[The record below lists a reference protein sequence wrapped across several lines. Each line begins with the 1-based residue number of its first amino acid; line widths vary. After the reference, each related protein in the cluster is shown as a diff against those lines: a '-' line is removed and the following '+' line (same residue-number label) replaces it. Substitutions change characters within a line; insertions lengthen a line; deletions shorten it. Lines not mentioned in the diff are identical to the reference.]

1 MATAPSFIS
10 TPRLAHG
17 AITTGQTARTTGTTS
32 NLVDVI
38 TGAAAGTR
46 ILEVVVKALGQPAD
60 SVITLWLYDGT
71 NNVLFDEID
80 IGAPAAGSNTVV
92 AYRTSQTYQNLVLP
106 SASWKLV
113 AGCTV
118 TPTSGNIE
126 VWALGGDL
134 T

>member
-1 MATAPSFIS
+1 MASIPQFIG

-17 AITTGQTARTTGTTS
+17 AVTTGQTARTTGTTS
-32 NLVDVI
+32 GIVDVI
-38 TGAAAGTR
+38 TGASTGTR
-46 ILEVVVKALGQPAD
+46 ILEVVIKALGQPAD
-60 SVITLWLYDGT
+60 SVVTLWLYDGT
-71 NNVLFDEID
+71 NYVLFDEID

-92 AYRTSQTYQNLVLP
+92 AYRTTVTYANLVLP
-106 SASWKLV
+106 SASWKLA

-134 T
+134 

>member
-1 MATAPSFIS
+1 MAANPAFIG
-10 TPRLAHG
+10 TPRIGHG
-17 AITTGQTARTTGTTS
+17 AVSAGQTARTTGTTS

-38 TGAAAGTR
+38 TGAATGTR
-46 ILEVVVKALGQPAD
+46 ILEVVIKSLGQPAD
-60 SVITLWLYDGT
+60 SVVTLWLYDGT
-71 NNVLFDEID
+71 NNVLFDEVD

-92 AYRTSQTYQNLVLP
+92 AYRTTVTYANLVLP

-134 T
+134 

>member
-1 MATAPSFIS
+1 MATSPAFIA
-10 TPRLAHG
+10 TPRLAH
-17 AITTGQTARTTGTTS
+17 AAVSSGQSARTTGTTTG
-32 NLVDVI
+32 LVDVI
-38 TGAAAGTR
+38 TGAASGTR
-46 ILEVVVKALGQPAD
+46 ILEIVVKALGQPAD
-60 SVITLWLYDGT
+60 SVITLWLNDGT

-80 IGAPAAGSNTVV
+80 IGAPAAGSTTVV
-92 AYRTSQTYQNLVLP
+92 AYRTSQTYANLILP

-134 T
+134 